1 MIVDALTSR
10 EVRSSIRGFSSA
22 HSSKAVVGE
31 VAVDV
36 FEAVMPVQHDVAP
49 VHTIYAKTDEL
60 GNVIELCLACWYVI
74 WIDVTA
80 LKMREESF
88 TWICVVRMRPKNHE
102 RQLELH
108 SDGLELLGLVVW
120 SAVRQDDRGLA
131 P

>member
-1 MIVDALTSR
+1 MA
-10 EVRSSIRGFSSA
+10 EVRSSIRDFSSA

-49 VHTIYAKTDEL
+49 VHTINAKTDEL
-60 GNVIELCLACWYVI
+60 SNVIKLCLACWYVI

-88 TWICVVRMRPKNHE
+88 AWICIVRMRPKNHE
-102 RQLELH
+102 R
-108 SDGLELLGLVVW
+108 
-120 SAVRQDDRGLA
+120 
-131 P
+131 